1 MRQGS
6 YNFGFSARRIGVNPC
21 LEDYASPGVCRGV
34 VGVPIANSAGIGW
47 KASSCLIISAIPG
60 HNPGKGASKR
70 NAKYGQKC
78 YCYPFYA
85 ARLFP
90 RKDRDVAAS
99 MKGLKRWDEG
109 RWGIGNRPQYSRVYT
124 RIL

>member
-21 LEDYASPGVCRGV
+21 LEVYAVPS
-34 VGVPIANSAGIGW
+34 VGVPIADSAGIGR
-47 KASSCLIISAIPG
+47 KASSCLIILAIPG
-60 HNPGKGASKR
+60 HNPGKGAPKR

-78 YCYPFYA
+78 DCYPCYA
-85 ARLFP
+85 GRLFP

-99 MKGLKRWDEG
+99 K
-109 RWGIGNRPQYSRVYT
+109 N
-124 RIL
+124 